1 MRRLFFEACALAV
14 TNIKQKAERDDAAEP
29 VRLAIAERSSRLADQ
44 KARLVGVHFSPEC
57 EPSRKLVDT
66 VCQMGADQS
75 LQWIPW
81 EQLTSRSAEIT
92 HSEKDW
98 KLSFDSN
105 GSLKVA
111 QKFVSP
117 EAVVTGDLKVKAAL
131 NRRSRAFDL
140 AALCKYTVM
149 EQWHKH
155 VFEIVNRDPPPN
167 AMPLSLQQVKPIR
180 HYSDASPI

>member
-1 MRRLFFEACALAV
+1 
-14 TNIKQKAERDDAAEP
+14 
-29 VRLAIAERSSRLADQ
+29 
-44 KARLVGVHFSPEC
+44 
-57 EPSRKLVDT
+57 
-66 VCQMGADQS
+66 MGADQS

-149 EQWHKH
+149 EHGMS
-155 VFEIVNRDPPPN
+155 VFLRLSIGTRHQ
-167 AMPLSLQQVKPIR
+167 MPCHLVCSR
-180 HYSDASPI
+180 